1 MRKIRIKKTGGPLYD
16 QNTNLSLNQGVNIK
30 KQPKQTVN
38 TTAKEVDRDEANVE
52 AELGEIVFK
61 PSSPQLLKI
70 GGKPHSKGGTHLDLD
85 PSDFIFSKFLKMDEP
100 IAKNFETKKGTSYAD
115 AISKDVKPFNEAVHK
130 LATSDDLYEK
140 NAATFTASA
149 IMDKTKQLAFFQEL
163 QKGLPQGVPDFVQTD
178 ENQEAYAKLGGLMKM
193 QKAGSYS
200 GIPDFIQAQQDEEES
215 ELKMGGL
222 PKLQEGNKPLTIE
235 QRQKAERLDKTRTDR
250 NPDHTD
256 YNVDY
261 WVDKILGKKV
271 NAGKAIPGGKWGAR
285 EDAKMKELLGKGVT
299 PEELIKKKYNSKDYF
314 DKHKDWYKPI
324 KASEK
329 VQYYVRPED
338 KKPENNT
345 TPTHTGTTTEK
356 KEDKKPQEDNTLQG
370 DNKIKPKD
378 AEVYDHNPLEVGY
391 GFMDGVGMLSA
402 AMTPINRYAPIR
414 VGSKYVPINPEHV
427 DYTQQRQGI
436 QGQTQAIANQNTLL
450 SPSAS
455 VASSRNAALL
465 SQSLNP
471 LAESFANEQ
480 NTNVQIDNQ
489 FKQYNNQNLNQ
500 TEQINNQAYNNYN
513 IATAQMNE
521 NFDAAKKF
529 RMNDFLKQWQNAE
542 AKRVAKNAENQ
553 LNQDYQVD
561 ANGRIIR
568 IVNPDGT
575 LRRITGSTGTSNTT
589 IPTFEEF
596 SQNPRLKGMNAEN
609 LQKLYMQQYFGKS
622 NQNFSAGIPEF

>member
-1 MRKIRIKKTGGPLYD
+1 MRKIKIKKTGGPLYD
-16 QNTNLSLNQGVNIK
+16 QTTNLSLNQGVNIE
-30 KQPKQTVN
+30 KQPEQTVN

-178 ENQEAYAKLGGLMKM
+178 ENQEAYAKLGGLIKA
-193 QKAGSYS
+193 QKGV
-200 GIPDFIQAQQDEEES
+200 Q
-215 ELKMGGL
+215 M
-222 PKLQEGNKPLTIE
+222 TIE
-235 QRQKAERLDKTRTDR
+235 QRQKAKKLDKPRTDK
-250 NPDHTD
+250 PYYKESDIT
-256 YNVDY
+256 Y
-261 WVDKILGKKV
+261 WRDEKTGNTKPISGGKFTEADK
-271 NAGKAIPGGKWGAR
+271 KAIISKLQTG
-285 EDAKMKELLGKGVT
+285 DIT
-299 PEELIKKKYNSKDYF
+299 PETLPKFVGKDQVKNYINY
-314 DKHKDWYKPI
+314 YKP
-324 KASEK
+324 KSEELF
-329 VQYYVRPED
+329 YYQDPS
-338 KKPENNT
+338 KPQT
-345 TPTHTGTTTEK
+345 TPQATSDTTPKTTPQSTSGTTSQTT
-356 KEDKKPQEDNTLQG
+356 PLV

-402 AMTPINRYAPIR
+402 AMTPINRYSPRKRAI
-414 VGSKYVPINPEHV
+414 KFNQADQNHV
-427 DYTQQRQGI
+427 DYTGQRQGI
-436 QGQTQAIANQNTLL
+436 EGQTKMVANQNNLL
-450 SPSAS
+450 SPNAS
-455 VASSRNAALL
+455 LASSRNAVLL

-500 TEQINNQAYNNYN
+500 VQQLNENY
-513 IATAQMNE
+513 ADVYDTRVAQMNE

-542 AKRVAKNAENQ
+542 AKRVATNAENQ
-553 LNQDYQVD
+553 LNPDYQKD
-561 ANGRIIR
+561 ANGRIVR
-568 IVNPDGT
+568 IINPDGT
-575 LRRITGSTGTSNTT
+575 LRKITGSTASNETK
-589 IPTFEEF
+589 IPTFKQF
-596 SQNPRLKGMNAEN
+596 MQDPRFEGLTPEN
-609 LQKLYMQQYFGKS
+609 LQKAYMQQYFGKS
-622 NQNFSAGIPEF
+622 HQNFSAGIPEFS